1 MSEKMNFAINVLG
14 KLQVATEAGTIQNVS
29 ISSVSLLDKD
39 KEPFSYELREG
50 ETEDDRRYYAI
61 VNLRLAN
68 EYLMERATEQFEAG
82 DYDAAI
88 NNNLSIRVDADKA
101 SLYTR
106 GALVNVTLDFVENA
120 DEELILVPTGI
131 STPVMAK
138 AKVSS
143 FAEKAKALAEQR
155 KAEKL
160 AKKESENA

>member
-1 MSEKMNFAINVLG
+1 MNEKMNFAISVLG
-14 KLQVATEAGTIQNVS
+14 KLQVATEVGTIQNVS

-50 ETEDDRRYYAI
+50 ETEEDRRHYAI

-82 DYDAAI
+82 DYDSAI

-120 DEELILVPTGI
+120 DGEQILVPTGI